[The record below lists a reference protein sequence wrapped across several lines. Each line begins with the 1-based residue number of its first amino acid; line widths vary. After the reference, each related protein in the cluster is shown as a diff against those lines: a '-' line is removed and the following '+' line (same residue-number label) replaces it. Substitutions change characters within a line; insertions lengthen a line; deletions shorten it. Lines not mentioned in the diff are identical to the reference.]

1 MLLTKTNKITESKIM
16 EQETAAKPTTEKA
29 PSLTGTIIKWLFL
42 VLIVAT
48 CLMAAYRK
56 FGG

>member
-1 MLLTKTNKITESKIM
+1 M
-16 EQETAAKPTTEKA
+16 EQEIATEPITKKET
-29 PSLTGTIIKWLFL
+29 SLVGTIVKWVFL

>member
-1 MLLTKTNKITESKIM
+1 MEPEIATEPIT
-16 EQETAAKPTTEKA
+16 QKA
-29 PSLTGTIIKWLFL
+29 PSRVGTIVKWVFL

>member
-1 MLLTKTNKITESKIM
+1 M
-16 EQETAAKPTTEKA
+16 EQELATEPIIKKE
-29 PSLTGTIIKWLFL
+29 PSLVGTIVKWVFL

-48 CLMAAYRK
+48 CFMAAYRK

>member
-1 MLLTKTNKITESKIM
+1 M
-16 EQETAAKPTTEKA
+16 EQEIVTEPMAKKA
-29 PSLTGTIIKWLFL
+29 ISPVGTIVKWVFL
-42 VLIVAT
+42 ALIVAT

>member
-1 MLLTKTNKITESKIM
+1 MEPDGAPEPITK
-16 EQETAAKPTTEKA
+16 KA
-29 PSLTGTIIKWLFL
+29 PSLVGTIVKWVFL

-48 CLMAAYRK
+48 CFMAAYRK

>member
-1 MLLTKTNKITESKIM
+1 M
-16 EQETAAKPTTEKA
+16 EQEIATEPTTKKE
-29 PSLTGTIIKWLFL
+29 TGLVGTMVKWVFL

>member
-1 MLLTKTNKITESKIM
+1 M
-16 EQETAAKPTTEKA
+16 EQNKSTDPAPEKPT
-29 PSLTGTIIKWLFL
+29 SLVGKIIKWLFL

>member
-1 MLLTKTNKITESKIM
+1 MQPKIATEPITK
-16 EQETAAKPTTEKA
+16 KA
-29 PSLTGTIIKWLFL
+29 PSLVGTIVKWIFL

-48 CLMAAYRK
+48 CFMAAYRK

>member
-1 MLLTKTNKITESKIM
+1 V
-16 EQETAAKPTTEKA
+16 EQETATEPITKKET
-29 PSLTGTIIKWLFL
+29 SLVGTIVKWVFL
-42 VLIVAT
+42 ALIVAT